1 MIELQ
6 ENERVIKAVRQHW
19 LIFVLEV
26 LFLAAL
32 ALLPALQFILPGVA
46 ETMGI
51 SLTLGSSALFLTAT
65 WLFFVWVTF
74 FVVWT
79 NYYLDTW
86 IVTDKRVIDIEQK
99 GLFNRS
105 VSECH
110 LDRVQDVTTEVK
122 GFLPTLLKYGDVI
135 IQTAGEQGRFVMRNV
150 PDPYGIKDA
159 IVQAHKTTPSAT
171 NGHP

>member
-1 MIELQ
+1 MIELH
-6 ENERVIKAVRQHW
+6 ENERVVRAVRQHW

-26 LFLAAL
+26 LFLAVL
-32 ALLPALQFILPGVA
+32 ALLPLVEFVLPGIA
-46 ETMGI
+46 ERIGI
-51 SLTLGSSALFLTAT
+51 SLVLGSSALFLNAT
-65 WLFFVWVTF
+65 WLLFIWITF

-86 IVTDKRVIDIEQK
+86 IVTDKRVIDIEQR

-122 GFLPTLLKYGDVI
+122 GFLPTFLKYGDVI

-150 PDPYGIKDA
+150 PNPYEVKDA
-159 IVQAHKTTPSAT
+159 IVQAHGKLGSSLD
-171 NGHP
+171 GH

>member
-1 MIELQ
+1 MLELH
-6 ENERVIKAVRQHW
+6 EHERVIKAVRQHW

-26 LFLAAL
+26 LFLAVL
-32 ALLPALQFILPGVA
+32 AFLPLIEFVLPGIA
-46 ETMGI
+46 ERMGI
-51 SLTLGSSALFLTAT
+51 SLVLGSSALFLNAT
-65 WLFFVWVTF
+65 WLLFIWITF

-86 IVTDKRVIDIEQK
+86 IVTDKRVIDIEQR

-150 PDPYGIKDA
+150 PDPYALKDA
-159 IVQAHKTTPSAT
+159 IVRAHGSLQTRE
-171 NGHP
+171 